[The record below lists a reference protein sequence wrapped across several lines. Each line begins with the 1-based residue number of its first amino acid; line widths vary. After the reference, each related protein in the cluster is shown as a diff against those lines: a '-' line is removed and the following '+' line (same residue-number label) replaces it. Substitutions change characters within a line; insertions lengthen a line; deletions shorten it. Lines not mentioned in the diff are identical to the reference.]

1 MDSIVILR
9 EAHSGWRYL
18 VLLVLVLAIL
28 KLLIGLLGR
37 QQWGRFD
44 QLLGVATPIMI
55 DIQWLLGIILWIIEQ
70 RWMGGSALVS
80 WEHPTTMTL
89 ALVAAHVGWS
99 RAKRSTNDRAK
110 FQAAFIGFL
119 VAGVLVAVGVARITG
134 WM

>member
-18 VLLVLVLAIL
+18 VLLVLGLAIL

-119 VAGVLVAVGVARITG
+119 VTGVLLAVGVARITG